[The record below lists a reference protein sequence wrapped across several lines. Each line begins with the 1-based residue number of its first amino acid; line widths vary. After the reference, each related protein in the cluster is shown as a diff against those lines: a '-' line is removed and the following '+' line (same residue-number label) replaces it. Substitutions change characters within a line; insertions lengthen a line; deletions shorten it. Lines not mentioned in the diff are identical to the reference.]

1 MKKSHFISY
10 VFAIIIFPV
19 LITFSCSNHS
29 KVTVKQDK
37 IERRLKLTSDPLTN
51 EFLKGPPQ
59 ILIANPKAKVKID
72 SLTRK
77 LAKLNHQIHNAW
89 YIGDNRPYKRIL
101 VGLKRQGYDIT
112 NYTEEGDNK
121 KVLCIKL
128 DNEWNSEEVNKI
140 KNIVAKTIFSE
151 PKVFMSQLPGGKQ
164 VTSMTWTSPKY
175 IANIYQTGIDESIHL
190 RFETK

>member
-1 MKKSHFISY
+1 LKKLHVISL
-10 VFAIIIFPV
+10 VFTTLIISV
-19 LITFSCSNHS
+19 LITSSCSNHN
-29 KVTVKQDK
+29 KVTIKQDK

-51 EFLKGPPQ
+51 EFLKGQPQ
-59 ILIANPKAKVKID
+59 ILIGNPNSKIKID

-128 DNEWNSEEVNKI
+128 ENEWNREEVNKI
-140 KNIVAKTIFSE
+140 KNIVARTIFSE
-151 PKVFMSQLPGGKQ
+151 PKVFMSQLPDGRQ

-175 IANIYQTGIDESIHL
+175 ITNVYQTGIDESIHL